1 MTSHINP
8 VDEQATE
15 ATSKLTL
22 GVIGLG
28 AMGSKLLEATIGH
41 ADFDV
46 AVAADSNAASRASAS
61 TLISGLRTVAS
72 ADEVL
77 TDPSI
82 DAVYIATPP
91 ESHATLTLAALA
103 QGKHVFC
110 EKPLTIQLDQGQAM
124 VEAAKESG
132 KICAVNFALSDRN
145 SIIHLEQSIRAGE
158 LGELRGA
165 EIRLQFPQWP
175 REFQSHAG
183 WLAEREQG
191 GFIREVLSHFIY
203 LTQRMLGTLDV
214 KAHDVRFP
222 DDGGSEIWLSALLT
236 ADDVPVQIH
245 ASAGAASHEN
255 YEWYLWG
262 TERSYLL
269 KDCGKLS
276 QHQGNGWQPVELPA
290 NRGGEDT
297 RLSLF
302 AAAIRGAERPNL
314 ASFEEAFG
322 VQKVVEALLS

>member
-145 SIIHLEQSIRAGE
+145 SIIHLELKHPGWRTWRAARRRNPPAVSAVAPRIPKSRWLARRARAGR
-158 LGELRGA
+158 LYPRGT
-165 EIRLQFPQWP
+165 LPFHL
-175 REFQSHAG
+175 FDTTHAG
-183 WLAEREQG
+183 HSG
-191 GFIREVLSHFIY
+191 
-203 LTQRMLGTLDV
+203 
-214 KAHDVRFP
+214 
-222 DDGGSEIWLSALLT
+222 
-236 ADDVPVQIH
+236 
-245 ASAGAASHEN
+245 
-255 YEWYLWG
+255 
-262 TERSYLL
+262 
-269 KDCGKLS
+269 C
-276 QHQGNGWQPVELPA
+276 
-290 NRGGEDT
+290 
-297 RLSLF
+297 
-302 AAAIRGAERPNL
+302 
-314 ASFEEAFG
+314 
-322 VQKVVEALLS
+322 

>member
-1 MTSHINP
+1 
-8 VDEQATE
+8 
-15 ATSKLTL
+15 
-22 GVIGLG
+22 
-28 AMGSKLLEATIGH
+28 
-41 ADFDV
+41 
-46 AVAADSNAASRASAS
+46 
-61 TLISGLRTVAS
+61 
-72 ADEVL
+72 
-77 TDPSI
+77 
-82 DAVYIATPP
+82 
-91 ESHATLTLAALA
+91 
-103 QGKHVFC
+103 
-110 EKPLTIQLDQGQAM
+110 
-124 VEAAKESG
+124 
-132 KICAVNFALSDRN
+132 
-145 SIIHLEQSIRAGE
+145 
-158 LGELRGA
+158 
-165 EIRLQFPQWP
+165 
-175 REFQSHAG
+175 
-183 WLAEREQG
+183 
-191 GFIREVLSHFIY
+191 
-203 LTQRMLGTLDV
+203 MLGTLDV

-245 ASAGAASHEN
+245 ASAGAASDEN